1 MSRADARL
9 TRALPESDSLLTAWM
24 RTADETAGRARLPDL
39 HGWCIHVPMSPDRRV
54 LVVEDDAVQAQAV
67 SLLLRHDGYTV
78 ETATTGAEA
87 LERAHGVPGPD
98 LVILDVQLPD
108 LSGTEIAR
116 RIRAASDVP
125 IILLTARR
133 QESDKVIGLDAGA
146 DDYIIKPFSP
156 NELLARVRAH
166 LRRSTLSGGA
176 GGVAGST
183 PGAYNVG
190 DLQIEPRTRRVTRA
204 GQGIQLSAREFDL
217 LRVLAEAAGAVV
229 ERRQLLTRVWG
240 PEYYGDERMLDV
252 YVRRVRKK
260 IEPDPN
266 TPTYLHTV
274 WGVGY
279 RLAEEP
285 RDGEA

>member
-1 MSRADARL
+1 MPGRVVVYTYLVIDKFDSVTLAL
-9 TRALPESDSLLTAWM
+9 TFRRPANGNSVSSDGRILL
-24 RTADETAGRARLPDL
+24 
-39 HGWCIHVPMSPDRRV
+39 
-54 LVVEDDAVQAQAV
+54 VEDDAVQAEAV
-67 SLLLRHDGYTV
+67 GLLLRHDGYIV

-87 LERAHGVPGPD
+87 LERAHSVPGPD
-98 LVILDVQLPD
+98 LVLLDVQLPD

-116 RIRAASDVP
+116 RIRAGSAVP

-156 NELLARVRAH
+156 NELLARVRAQ
-166 LRRSTLSGGA
+166 LRRSTLSPGA
-176 GGVAGST
+176 GSAAGPPTS
-183 PGAYNVG
+183 AFNVG
-190 DLQIEPRTRRVTRA
+190 DLQIEPRTRRVSRG
-204 GQGIQLSAREFDL
+204 GQAIQLSAREFDL

-266 TPTYLHTV
+266 APTYLHTV

-279 RLAEEP
+279 RLAEEAHN
-285 RDGEA
+285 GQA

>member
-1 MSRADARL
+1 VS
-9 TRALPESDSLLTAWM
+9 SD
-24 RTADETAGRARLPDL
+24 GR
-39 HGWCIHVPMSPDRRV
+39 I
-54 LVVEDDAVQAQAV
+54 LVVEDDAVQAEAV
-67 SLLLRHDGYTV
+67 AILLRHEGYTV
-78 ETATTGAEA
+78 ETATTGVDA
-87 LERAHGVPGPD
+87 LERAHGMPGPD
-98 LVILDVQLPD
+98 LVLLDVQLPD

-116 RIRAASDVP
+116 RIRAASGVP

-146 DDYIIKPFSP
+146 DDYVIKPFSP

-166 LRRSTLSGGA
+166 LRRSTRAAGA
-176 GGVAGST
+176 AGVAAPT
-183 PGAYNVG
+183 ATAYNIG
-190 DLQIEPRTRRVTRA
+190 DLQIEPRTRRVSRG

-266 TPTYLHTV
+266 APTYLHTV

-279 RLAEEP
+279 RLAEEAAN
-285 RDGEA
+285 GTS

>member
-1 MSRADARL
+1 MA
-9 TRALPESDSLLTAWM
+9 
-24 RTADETAGRARLPDL
+24 PD
-39 HGWCIHVPMSPDRRV
+39 GRV
-54 LVVEDDAVQAQAV
+54 LVVEDDAVQAEAV
-67 SLLLRHDGYTV
+67 GILLRHDGYTV
-78 ETATTGAEA
+78 ETASTGAEA
-87 LERAHGVPGPD
+87 LERVHGVPGPD

-116 RIRAASDVP
+116 RIRAASSVP

-156 NELLARVRAH
+156 NELLARVRAQ
-166 LRRSTLSGGA
+166 LRRSTLAPAAGA
-176 GGVAGST
+176 TAGPPSST
-183 PGAYNVG
+183 FNVG
-190 DLQIEPRTRRVTRA
+190 DLQIEPRTRRVTRS
-204 GQGIQLSAREFDL
+204 GQGIQMSAREFDL

-229 ERRQLLTRVWG
+229 ERRKLLSRVWG

-266 TPTYLHTV
+266 APTYLHTV

-285 RDGEA
+285 PPNGAT

>member
-1 MSRADARL
+1 MW
-9 TRALPESDSLLTAWM
+9 PG
-24 RTADETAGRARLPDL
+24 GR
-39 HGWCIHVPMSPDRRV
+39 I
-54 LVVEDDAVQAQAV
+54 LVVEDDAVQAEAV

-78 ETATTGAEA
+78 ETAATGAEA

-98 LVILDVQLPD
+98 LVLLDVQLPD
-108 LSGTEIAR
+108 LSGTEIVR
-116 RIRAASDVP
+116 RIRAASGVP
-125 IILLTARR
+125 IIMLTARR
-133 QESDKVIGLDAGA
+133 QETHKVIGLDAGA

-166 LRRSTLSGGA
+166 LRRGALLAGA
-176 GGVAGST
+176 GGAT
-183 PGAYNVG
+183 TPPGAAPHAFQVG
-190 DLQIEPRTRRVTRA
+190 ALQIEPRTRRVSRG
-204 GQGIQLSAREFDL
+204 GQPIQVSAREFDL

-252 YVRRVRKK
+252 YIRRVRKK
-260 IEPDPN
+260 IEPNPDA
-266 TPTYLHTV
+266 PTYLHTV

-285 RDGEA
+285 PNGATP

>member
-1 MSRADARL
+1 MQ
-9 TRALPESDSLLTAWM
+9 SD
-24 RTADETAGRARLPDL
+24 GR
-39 HGWCIHVPMSPDRRV
+39 I
-54 LVVEDDAVQAQAV
+54 LVVEDDAVQAEAV
-67 SLLLRHDGYTV
+67 GILLRHDGYTV
-78 ETATTGAEA
+78 ETATTGAAA
-87 LERAHGVPGPD
+87 LERVHGVPGPD
-98 LVILDVQLPD
+98 LVLLDVQLPD

-116 RIRAASDVP
+116 RIRAASGVP

-156 NELLARVRAH
+156 NELLARVRAQ
-166 LRRSTLSGGA
+166 LRRSTLGA
-176 GGVAGST
+176 GTSAAGG
-183 PGAYNVG
+183 PAADAYSVG
-190 DLQIEPRTRRVTRA
+190 ELHIEPRTRRVMRS
-204 GQGIQLSAREFDL
+204 GQGIQMSAREFDL

-266 TPTYLHTV
+266 APIYLHTV

-285 RDGEA
+285 RNGET